1 MYEVESTHML
11 TIIPRLCAVIALSL
25 VNAVHLP
32 RDAGAQTFPDRPL
45 RFFVP
50 FPAGG
55 SADAISRAMQPA
67 LEKTLRHP
75 VVVENRTGAGG
86 MLGVDAV
93 AKSAPDGHTFGI
105 AGAGALGVNIG
116 ERTRRPYDPAKD
128 LTPVSKAAESP
139 FILVATPSLGAISL
153 ADVVRLAKSEPG
165 RLSIGHGGNG
175 TAMQLAAL
183 MFVTIAELNINQV
196 PYRGTAPVVTDVIA
210 GHIQLG
216 IADPVPSMGAINEGK
231 LKAIAVSSKQRFEM
245 LPNVPTFQELGLKDF
260 ELAAW
265 LGIVA
270 PGGTSRDVVAK
281 LNAAVVGALKDPEV
295 VRRIRTVG
303 FEPTPTTG
311 DEFAALIESEIA
323 KAWKVSSPGD
333 KPN

>member
-1 MYEVESTHML
+1 ML
-11 TIIPRLCAVIALSL
+11 TMILRLCTVIGLGVTGIAGLS
-25 VNAVHLP
+25 A
-32 RDAGAQTFPDRPL
+32 AATAQTFPDKPL

-67 LEKTLRHP
+67 LEKLLRQP

-93 AKSAPDGHTFGI
+93 AKSAPDGHTIGI

-128 LTPVSKAAESP
+128 LTPISKAAESP
-139 FILVATPSLGAISL
+139 FILVATPSLNAKSL
-153 ADVVRLAKSEPG
+153 DEVIRLAKAEPG
-165 RLSIGHGGNG
+165 KLSIGHGGNG

-183 MFVTIAELNINQV
+183 MFVNIADLKINQV

-210 GHIQLG
+210 GHIPLG
-216 IADPVPSMGAINEGK
+216 IADPVPSMGAIGEGK
-231 LKAIAVSSKQRFEM
+231 LKAIAVSSKRRFAM
-245 LPNVPTFQELGLKDF
+245 LPDVPTFEELGVKDF
-260 ELAAW
+260 ELTAW

-270 PGGTSRDVVAK
+270 PGATPREIVAK
-281 LNAAVVGALKDPEV
+281 LNAAVVAALNDAEV
-295 VRRIRTVG
+295 ARRIRTVG

-311 DEFAALIESEIA
+311 EAFAALIESEIA
-323 KAWKVSSPGD
+323 KAWRVSTPED